1 MPSRLSLS
9 RPRTS
14 SRPPPPISRKSVRA
28 SSVTLADLRDYDIDE
43 AVDEWEPTRA
53 IDEEDLDLEQVRG
66 SIKGWEEELRA
77 KGRTVSGRTM
87 YVPSPDLSPCFLN
100 SC

>member
-14 SRPPPPISRKSVRA
+14 SRPPPPTARKAVRS
-28 SSVTLADLRDYDIDE
+28 SSVTLADLRDYDIEE
-43 AVDEWEPTRA
+43 AVDEWEPQRS

-77 KGRTVSGRTM
+77 KGRSVSGRTM
-87 YVPSPDLSPCFLN
+87 YVSLLSLSGC
-100 SC
+100 SRAAA

>member
-14 SRPPPPISRKSVRA
+14 SRPPLPVRKTTRP

-43 AVDEWEPTRA
+43 HVDEWEPTRA
-53 IDEEDLDLEQVRG
+53 LDEEDLDLGQVRE
-66 SIKGWEEELRA
+66 SIAGWEHELRA

-87 YVPSPDLSPCFLN
+87 
-100 SC
+100 